1 MSECNHLWIEGVCI
15 RVGCE
20 ALKYVTLKAEN
31 KQRRTTMSDCFG
43 DCEQRELKNKILKL
57 EAENERLREALDTEL
72 APDYERF
79 KRAKKLADAE
89 YVGQAWRPLWEWAWK
104 QAALEENSDER

>member
-1 MSECNHLWIEGVCI
+1 MNS
-15 RVGCE
+15 
-20 ALKYVTLKAEN
+20 AERDLFQEKLDEI
-31 KQRRTTMSDCFG
+31 KQL
-43 DCEQRELKNKILKL
+43 RE
-57 EAENERLREALDTEL
+57 ENERLREALDTEL

-104 QAALEENSDER
+104 QAALEESNDEH